1 MSASGPSGP
10 LVYHFPPKMY
20 ASPFDCV
27 NAVLEYHPEIVFLIK
42 NTGKIRENFN
52 RTRYFS

>member
-1 MSASGPSGP
+1 
-10 LVYHFPPKMY
+10 MY

-52 RTRYFS
+52 KFVELGIFLDKSGFSFHFCAI